1 MLVSLDRTHKA
12 GVVAYSQAVNTN
24 SLENRSRNLKQ
35 TLANN
40 WRGYLDADIVVKEE
54 INLSERLAPSG
65 IEVGQ
70 VDRRAGSLAG
80 ASVLRTLVYL
90 SSLHP
95 PLPSC

>member
-1 MLVSLDRTHKA
+1 MV
-12 GVVAYSQAVNTN
+12 
-24 SLENRSRNLKQ
+24 
-35 TLANN
+35 
-40 WRGYLDADIVVKEE
+40 EE

-65 IEVGQ
+65 SEVGQ

-95 PLPSC
+95 HYQAAENLLHSPWP